1 MRSSV
6 SLCPLQHYII
16 MFTYFTRKHL
26 TEEPLLKFTGNEV
39 LLYHLFQLHF
49 HFKTSLKTTVLFS

>member
-1 MRSSV
+1 
-6 SLCPLQHYII
+6 

-49 HFKTSLKTTVLFS
+49 HFKTSLKTTVLFSRASQFCK